1 MSTPSNSISSNA
13 VRETMPPYRRR
24 ANPRRAT
31 IAAPDP
37 RLHQR
42 DNPPH
47 QSAAA
52 PAQNSDST
60 FLRIYP
66 MNPEPTAAR
75 MQNPESTFSRINLA
89 ASQPPAACFMTHM
102 PVPSRQTCGF
112 TRLPWPSTVLRQLRK
127 CLTGALATAP
137 HPPYFPRIHERGTH
151 P

>member
-66 MNPEPTAAR
+66 MNPEPPAAPAPT
-75 MQNPESTFSRINLA
+75 PESKFPRTNPPQST
-89 ASQPPAACFMTHM
+89 PAAALLATHGHQ
-102 PVPSRQTCGF
+102 RQTA
-112 TRLPWPSTVLRQLRK
+112 RQH
-127 CLTGALATAP
+127 A
-137 HPPYFPRIHERGTH
+137 
-151 P
+151 

>member
-1 MSTPSNSISSNA
+1 MSAPSNSITSNA

-52 PAQNSDST
+52 PAQNSEST
-60 FLRIYP
+60 FPRIYP
-66 MNPEPTAAR
+66 MTPSRPRHLRKTPILR
-75 MQNPESTFSRINLA
+75 FSEST
-89 ASQPPAACFMTHM
+89 P
-102 PVPSRQTCGF
+102 
-112 TRLPWPSTVLRQLRK
+112 
-127 CLTGALATAP
+127 
-137 HPPYFPRIHERGTH
+137 
-151 P
+151 